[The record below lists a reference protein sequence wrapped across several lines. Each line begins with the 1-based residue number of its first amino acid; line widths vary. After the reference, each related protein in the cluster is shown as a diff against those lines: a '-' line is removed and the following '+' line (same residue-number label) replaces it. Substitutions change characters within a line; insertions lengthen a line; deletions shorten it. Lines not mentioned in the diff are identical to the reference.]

1 MIISEHALRLCE
13 LRELCEKFLSHFLLC
28 STYFQKA
35 HPSLGCD
42 TPSIR
47 IQITMI
53 PENVLS
59 VLDRHGLTPVEFEE
73 GSTPTAKM
81 AAEKLGVPVG
91 NIAKSLLFVSK
102 DQRFFL
108 VVCPGNRRISNA
120 KLRGVTGVKTRMAT
134 EEETLSTTGFK
145 PGGVCPFGINGVAI
159 VLDMHLEELGTIYPA
174 AGTDSSGVPM
184 SFSQLVEVTGGK
196 IADCTNAVE

>member
-1 MIISEHALRLCE
+1 MV
-13 LRELCEKFLSHFLLC
+13 
-28 STYFQKA
+28 
-35 HPSLGCD
+35 
-42 TPSIR
+42 
-47 IQITMI
+47 
-53 PENVLS
+53 PENVMS
-59 VLDRHGLTPVEFEE
+59 VLDRYGLSPIEFEE

-120 KLRGVTGVKTRMAT
+120 KLRGATGVKTRMAT
-134 EEETLSTTGFK
+134 EEETLSATGFK
-145 PGGVCPFGINGVAI
+145 SGGVCPFGINGVAI
-159 VLDMHLEELGTIYPA
+159 ILDIHLRELGIIYPA

-184 SFSQLVEVTGGK
+184 SFLQLVEVTGGK
-196 IADCTNAVE
+196 IEDCTNAAE